1 MEAVDEGEEEGMTPQ
16 QEGRL
21 EGLRY
26 ALGIVKNRRTLNRPL
41 AYLAALQEMEIFLE
55 ASIERTENGEEMYS
69 TATVQQPPQNK

>member
-1 MEAVDEGEEEGMTPQ
+1 MTPQ

-26 ALGIVKNRRTLNRPL
+26 ALGIVKHRRTLNRPL

-55 ASIERTENGEEMYS
+55 AAIDRTENGEDMS
-69 TATVQQPPQNK
+69 ASNVTTTKQ